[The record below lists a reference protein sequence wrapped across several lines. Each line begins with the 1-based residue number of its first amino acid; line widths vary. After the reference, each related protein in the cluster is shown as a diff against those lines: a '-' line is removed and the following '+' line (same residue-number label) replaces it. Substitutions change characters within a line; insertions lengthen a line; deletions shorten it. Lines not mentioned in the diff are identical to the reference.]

1 MIKDFVR
8 SFIVNSLVLWVLTQY
23 VTGFHINNGVVPL
36 FIVSL
41 GFTILHLLMKPLLE
55 TIFSSINF
63 LTLGAVGVGVDSAIL
78 VIITK
83 YFTQI
88 SISPWHFQG
97 ATIQGYNLP
106 PSDLSTLATVI
117 LVALVLNIVRT
128 IVEMLT

>member
-8 SFIVNSLVLWVLTQY
+8 SFLVNTLTLWVLTQY
-23 VTGFHINNGVVPL
+23 VLGFQINDGVVPL
-36 FIVSL
+36 FIISIA
-41 GFTILHLLMKPLLE
+41 FTCLHFVMKPILE

-63 LTLGAVGVGVDSAIL
+63 ITLGAVGVAVDSGIL
-78 VIITK
+78 FIITK

-97 ATIQGYNLP
+97 TTIQGYQIP
-106 PSDLSTLATVI
+106 PTDLSQLATIV
-117 LVALVLNIVRT
+117 LVALILNIVRT

>member
-8 SFIVNSLVLWVLTQY
+8 SFFVNSLVLWVLTQY
-23 VTGFHINNGVVPL
+23 VAGFKINDGVIPL
-36 FIVSL
+36 FIISL
-41 GFTILHLLMKPLLE
+41 AFTCLHMLMKPLLE
-55 TIFSSINF
+55 TVFSSINF

-78 VIITK
+78 IIITK

-97 ATIQGYNLP
+97 ATIQGYYLP
-106 PSDLSTLATVI
+106 PSDLNTLATII
-117 LVALVLNIVRT
+117 LVALILNVVRT